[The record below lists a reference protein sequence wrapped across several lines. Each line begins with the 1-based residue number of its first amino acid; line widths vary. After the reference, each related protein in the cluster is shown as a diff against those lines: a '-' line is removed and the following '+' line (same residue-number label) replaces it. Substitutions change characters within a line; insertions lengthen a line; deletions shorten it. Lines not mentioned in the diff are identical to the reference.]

1 VVSGLQAIRC
11 KPPQRAPSLEV
22 PPFSAR
28 LLREKDFIE
37 ATSRLSSFNIMSR
50 PGISISPIEIRLTK
64 DRLSLVSR
72 VLSSN
77 ADAYK
82 HTQVIL
88 DLMYKLGFRDDE
100 VAEVKT
106 LSMLAESALQA
117 EDFARAY
124 EINDRMYDK
133 VLKLRSGIDA
143 NSDDA
148 KIREAVE
155 FCWVASFQL
164 GRHIEF
170 DDAPKKLALLGRALE
185 LCPPEKLHDILTTWR
200 KIEKE
205 DIENRK
211 EKLANRRDGVPRQK
225 APSKAT
231 PSLASRIQNMR
242 IASAALAQAPDIASR
257 TFNRVAA
264 NFSFS
269 MGNRGRDLVSDDGER
284 SRGEGRGMPDSEDVS
299 VQATRA
305 FQKGIGWLIG
315 ADD

>member
-1 VVSGLQAIRC
+1 VVYKSCAANSLKI
-11 KPPQRAPSLEV
+11 PISLEV

-50 PGISISPIEIRLTK
+50 PGIPISPIEIRLTK
-64 DRLSLVSR
+64 DRLTLVSR

-88 DLMYKLGFRDDE
+88 DLIYKLGFRDDE

-106 LSMLAESALQA
+106 LAMLAESALQA

-133 VLKLRSGIDA
+133 VLKLRSVTDA
-143 NSDDA
+143 NS
-148 KIREAVE
+148 KIPGAVE

-164 GRHIEF
+164 GRQTEF
-170 DDAPKKLALLGRALE
+170 DDTTKKLTLLGRALE
-185 LCPPEKLHDILTTWR
+185 LCPPEKLHDILTAWR
-200 KIEKE
+200 KVEKD
-205 DIENRK
+205 DIEIRK

-225 APSKAT
+225 TPSKAT

-264 NFSFS
+264 NFNFS
-269 MGNRGRDLVSDDGER
+269 MGNRGRDLTSGDGER
-284 SRGEGRGMPDSEDVS
+284 SNNIPDSGDVS
-299 VQATRA
+299 AQATRA
-305 FQKGIGWLIG
+305 LQKGIGWLIG
-315 ADD
+315 NDD